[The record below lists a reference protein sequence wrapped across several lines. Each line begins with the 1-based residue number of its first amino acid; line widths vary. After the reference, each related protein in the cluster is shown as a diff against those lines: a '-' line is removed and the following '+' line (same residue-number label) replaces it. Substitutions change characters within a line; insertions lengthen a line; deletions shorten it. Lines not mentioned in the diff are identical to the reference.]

1 MGCDHK
7 RLRTVGDRVF
17 CCECK
22 EELPLEFLLS
32 RNAPVKAEN
41 RANKAADKPKPN
53 KAPEKKRAAKKAV

>member
-32 RNAPVKAEN
+32 RNAPVKDKN
-41 RANKAADKPKPN
+41 RANKAADKPKPD
-53 KAPEKKRAAKKAV
+53 KAPAKKRAAKKAV

>member
-7 RLRTVGDRVF
+7 RLRTVNDRVF

-32 RNAPVKAEN
+32 RNATVKAEN
-41 RANKAADKPKPN
+41 RANKPADEPKPD
-53 KAPEKKRAAKKAV
+53 KAPAKKRAAKKAV